1 MSTHLKGSKKIH
13 LGLTHLSL
21 HYARFW
27 SMVSHCIQEEV
38 KRLDIKLST
47 IPANTGAEQ
56 AEGLRRLLEQ
66 QVDALLIM
74 PVVGGDPDLIAAMEE
89 AKAAGIPVVAL
100 NTDGGGQVACLVCS
114 DNAKGQEI
122 VTEYIFEQLGGKGK
136 VAHVQGDLKSPVGIH
151 RSEGFHNVL
160 RQYPNIELVFE
171 APEDWRQETGA
182 RLIRQAL
189 AEGPK
194 PEAVIAANDAMAL
207 GACDAI
213 EQAGYNG
220 EILVAGFDAL
230 PEALLAIQQ
239 GQMAASV
246 RQDAQG
252 MARKALEIV
261 LRALRQESFPSIVLT
276 EVELIT
282 PDNLLAAT
290 VEGLSIMP
298 GILRSLA
305 ESHEAQHHL
314 QREIAEAEKLALRR
328 VAEEKLAEERN
339 LLRTLIDTLPDYIYV
354 KDTESRFII
363 SNLAAARSMGLK
375 TPDELVGKTDFD
387 FHLKEL
393 AMKYRADEVTVVD
406 SGQPLINYEE
416 PTIDPAG
423 NKIWI
428 LSTKVPLHDGQ
439 GNIIGLVGMGRD
451 ITERKRTEEALA
463 KQATELETVAQVSVA
478 TSTILDT
485 AKLLQRVVDLTKESF
500 DLYHVHIYLLNE
512 AGNTLELAAG
522 AGEVGR
528 QMVAKGWS
536 IPLAQEQS
544 LVARAARTRQ
554 GVIVNNVR
562 EASDW
567 LSNPLLPDTYSEL
580 AVPLMVGEWVLG
592 VLDVQA
598 DKVGYFTDDDIRI
611 QNTLAAQVAVA
622 LENARLFEQAQQE
635 IAERRRAE
643 QALAQQAQA
652 LDAELEQ
659 IFYVASHHL
668 QEPLR
673 MVVSYSQLLEKRYK
687 SRLDEDADEFIAY
700 ATKGAARI
708 RALINDI
715 LAFSHV
721 GTHGKHF
728 APTDVSDILDH
739 TLANLNGV
747 IEEIDAVVTHDDMPT
762 VIADSTQLAQVFHHL
777 VVNTILFRS
786 EHPLEIH
793 IGAEYKDSE
802 SQGETAHWVF
812 SVRDNGIGIEPQY
825 FERIFMIF
833 QRLHRPE
840 EYPGTGI
847 GLAICKKI
855 VERHGGRIWV
865 ESKPGEG
872 STFYFTLPDR
882 GDNS

>member
-1 MSTHLKGSKKIH
+1 MSAHLKSSKRIH
-13 LGLTHLSL
+13 LGFTHISL
-21 HYARFW
+21 HYALFW
-27 SMVSHCIQEEV
+27 SMVSHCIQEEA
-38 KRLDIKLST
+38 KRLNVKLST
-47 IPANTGAEQ
+47 IPVNTRAEQ

-66 QVDALLIM
+66 QVDALLIT
-74 PVVGGDPDLIAAMEE
+74 PIVGSSPDLIVAMEE
-89 AKAAGIPVVAL
+89 ANAAGIPVVAL

-114 DNAKGQEI
+114 DNVRGQEI

-136 VAHVQGDLKSPVGIH
+136 VAHVQGNLKSLAGVH
-151 RSEGFHNVL
+151 RSEGFHNIL
-160 RQYPNIELVFE
+160 RQYPNIELAFE
-171 APEDWRQETGA
+171 TPGDWSRETGA
-182 RLIRQAL
+182 RLMRQAL
-189 AEGPK
+189 AGQPDI
-194 PEAVIAANDAMAL
+194 EAVIAGNDPTAL
-207 GACDAI
+207 GVSDAV
-213 EQAGYNG
+213 EEAGRSG
-220 EILVAGFDAL
+220 QVLITGFDAL
-230 PEALLAIQQ
+230 PETLLAIQQ
-239 GQMAASV
+239 GRMAASV

-252 MARKALEIV
+252 IARKALEMV
-261 LRALRQESFPSIVLT
+261 LRVLRQESFPSIVLT

-298 GILRSLA
+298 GILRNLA
-305 ESHEAQHHL
+305 ESHEAQQHL
-314 QREIAEAEKLALRR
+314 QRKIAEAENLALRR
-328 VAEEKLAEERN
+328 EAEKKLAEEQN

-363 SNLAAARSMGLK
+363 GNLAAARSMGLE
-375 TPDELVGKTDFD
+375 TPEELVGKTDFD

-416 PTIDPAG
+416 PAIDLAG
-423 NKIWI
+423 NKIWT
-428 LSTKVPLHDGQ
+428 LSTKVPLRDGQ
-439 GNIIGLVGMGRD
+439 GNIIGLVGTGRN
-451 ITERKRTEEALA
+451 ITKRKRAEEALT
-463 KQATELETVAQVSVA
+463 KKATELETVAQVSVA

-485 AKLLQRVVDLTKESF
+485 AELLQKVVDLTKESF
-500 DLYHVHIYLLNE
+500 DLYHAHIYLLNE

-544 LVARAARTRQ
+544 LVARAARTHQ

-562 EASDW
+562 EAPDW
-567 LSNPLLPDTYSEL
+567 LPNPLLPDTYSEL
-580 AVPLMVGEWVLG
+580 AVPLIVGERVLG

-611 QNTLAAQVAVA
+611 QTTLAAQVAVA
-622 LENARLFEQAQQE
+622 LENARLFEKAQQE
-635 IAERRRAE
+635 IAERKRAE

-687 SRLDEDADEFIAY
+687 GRLDEDADEFIGY
-700 ATKGAARI
+700 ATKGAVRI
-708 RALINDI
+708 RALINDV
-715 LAFSHV
+715 LAFSRV
-721 GTHGKHF
+721 GTHGNPLI
-728 APTDVSDILDH
+728 PTDVSVILDNI
-739 TLANLNGV
+739 LANLSNS
-747 IEEIDAVVTHDDMPT
+747 IEEAGAVVTYDNIPT
-762 VIADSTQLAQVFHHL
+762 VMADSTQLMQLFHHL
-777 VVNTILFRS
+777 IINAVKFRS
-786 EHPLEIH
+786 EEHPLEIH
-793 IGAEYKDSE
+793 IEATYKDCE
-802 SQGETAHWVF
+802 QGQEAAHWVF
-812 SVRDNGIGIEPQY
+812 SVQDNGIGIEPQY

-833 QRLHRPE
+833 QRLHQPE

-872 STFYFTLPDR
+872 STFYFTIPQER
-882 GDNS
+882 E